1 MRIVVLTQNFPPEVG
16 AKSARLYKMTNR
28 LAERGHRVTVITAMP
43 NYPTGRTFDGYR
55 GKIRSEDEADGVRII
70 RTWILPSKSPKA
82 LPRFMSYTSFAM
94 SSLILGAWGL
104 GRQDIVLFDTPPLSL
119 VPTGLAIG
127 RITGARVIMNVSD
140 IWPDVAIRLGEPVS
154 RVPMWALR
162 RLERLGYEKS
172 DVVAATTD
180 TARQQ
185 IVRQF
190 PQVRTTVISNGADLR
205 MFSPSLRTQEVRDS
219 FGVGPEDF
227 LVGYFGLHGLF
238 QGLEVVV
245 EAAEK
250 LCDHRED
257 HFPHGRRRPL
267 QGDALIDLAER
278 KRLDNL
284 RFLGLLPWQRIPSIL
299 ASCDAGLVPLAA
311 EFPGTTPSKVY
322 ETLASGVPVVISKG
336 CESADLIE
344 HENAGR
350 TFRPGDSNELAD
362 ALIELDANGDELAQ
376 IRKNCRKLAERFD
389 YDRIALEIE
398 AILTAVARRRSDPR
412 IRPLTL
418 TRPRTSPDP
427 GPPYRCPTLPPG
439 PPARTR

>member
-1 MRIVVLTQNFPPEVG
+1 
-16 AKSARLYKMTNR
+16 
-28 LAERGHRVTVITAMP
+28 
-43 NYPTGRTFDGYR
+43 
-55 GKIRSEDEADGVRII
+55 
-70 RTWILPSKSPKA
+70 
-82 LPRFMSYTSFAM
+82 
-94 SSLILGAWGL
+94 
-104 GRQDIVLFDTPPLSL
+104 
-119 VPTGLAIG
+119 
-127 RITGARVIMNVSD
+127 MNVSD
-140 IWPDVAIRLGEPVS
+140 IWPDVAVRLGDPIG
-154 RVPMWALR
+154 RVPMWVLR

-205 MFSPSLRTQEVRDS
+205 MFSPSLRGQDVRES
-219 FGVGPEDF
+219 FGVEPGDF

-250 LCDHRED
+250 LRDS
-257 HFPHGRRRPL
+257 PHITFL
-267 QGDALIDLAER
+267 MVGDGPCRDDLIALAQR

-322 ETLASGVPVVISKG
+322 ETLASGVPVVVSRG
-336 CESADLIE
+336 CEGAEIIE
-344 HENAGR
+344 RECAGR

-362 ALIELDANGDELAQ
+362 ALIDLQADSDELAR
-376 IRKNCRKLAERFD
+376 IRKNCRKLAEKFD
-389 YDRIALEIE
+389 YDRIAVEIE
-398 AILTAVARRRSDPR
+398 AILTAVANGAPIPEFDR
-412 IRPLTL
+412 
-418 TRPRTSPDP
+418 
-427 GPPYRCPTLPPG
+427 
-439 PPARTR
+439 

>member
-16 AKSARLYKMTNR
+16 AKSARLYKMTSR

-119 VPTGLAIG
+119 VPTGLALG
-127 RITGARVIMNVSD
+127 RITRARVIMNVSD
-140 IWPDVAIRLGEPVS
+140 IWPDIATRLGEPVG
-154 RVPMWALR
+154 RLPLWVLR
-162 RLERLGYEKS
+162 RLARLGYEKS

-205 MFSPSLRTQEVRDS
+205 MFSPSLRSQEVRDS
-219 FGVGPEDF
+219 FDVGPEDF

-250 LCDHRED
+250 LRD
-257 HFPHGRRRPL
+257 RPRITFL
-267 QGDALIDLAER
+267 MAGDGPCRDDLIELAHR
-278 KRLDNL
+278 KRLDNI

-362 ALIELDANGDELAQ
+362 ALVELDSNSDELAQ

-389 YDRIALEIE
+389 YDRIALQIE
-398 AILTAVARRRSDPR
+398 AILTAVASGDPIPEFDR
-412 IRPLTL
+412 
-418 TRPRTSPDP
+418 
-427 GPPYRCPTLPPG
+427 
-439 PPARTR
+439 

>member
-16 AKSARLYKMTNR
+16 AKSARLYKMTSR

-55 GKIRSEDEADGVRII
+55 GKIRSEDVADGVRII

-82 LPRFMSYTSFAM
+82 LPRFISYASFAM
-94 SSLILGAWGL
+94 SSLLLGAWGL

-127 RITGARVIMNVSD
+127 RITRARVIMNVSD
-140 IWPDVAIRLGEPVS
+140 IWPDIATRLGEPVG
-154 RVPMWALR
+154 RLPLWVLK

-172 DVVAATTD
+172 DVVAATTN

-185 IVRQF
+185 IVSQF
-190 PQVRTTVISNGADLR
+190 PQVRTTVIGNGADLR
-205 MFSPSLRTQEVRDS
+205 MFSPSLRSQDVRDS

-238 QGLEVVV
+238 QGLEVVI
-245 EAAEK
+245 EAAER
-250 LCDHRED
+250 LSDHASIT
-257 HFPHGRRRPL
+257 FL
-267 QGDALIDLAER
+267 MVGDGPCKDDLVKMAER

-311 EFPGTTPSKVY
+311 EFPGTMPSKVY

-336 CESADLIE
+336 CESADLVE

-350 TFRPGDSNELAD
+350 TFPPGDSNELAD
-362 ALIELDANGDELAQ
+362 SLVELDSNGDELAQ

-398 AILTAVARRRSDPR
+398 AILTAVANGDPIPEFDR
-412 IRPLTL
+412 
-418 TRPRTSPDP
+418 
-427 GPPYRCPTLPPG
+427 
-439 PPARTR
+439 

>member
-16 AKSARLYKMTNR
+16 AKSARLYKMTSR

-119 VPTGLAIG
+119 VPTGLALG
-127 RITGARVIMNVSD
+127 RITRARVIMNVSD
-140 IWPDVAIRLGEPVS
+140 IWPDIATRLGEPVG
-154 RVPMWALR
+154 RLPLWVLR
-162 RLERLGYEKS
+162 RLARLGYEKS
-172 DVVAATTD
+172 DVVAATTN

-185 IVRQF
+185 IVSQF
-190 PQVRTTVISNGADLR
+190 PQVRTTIIGNGADLR
-205 MFSPSLRTQEVRDS
+205 MFSPSLRSQEVRDS
-219 FGVGPEDF
+219 FGVRPEDF

-238 QGLEVVV
+238 QGLEVVI

-250 LCDHRED
+250 LRH
-257 HFPHGRRRPL
+257 HPGITFL
-267 QGDALIDLAER
+267 MVGDGPRKDDLIALAR
-278 KRLDNL
+278 QKRLDNL

-311 EFPGTTPSKVY
+311 EFPGTMPSKVY

-362 ALIELDANGDELAQ
+362 ALVELDSNRDELAQ

-389 YDRIALEIE
+389 YDRIALQIE
-398 AILTAVARRRSDPR
+398 AILTAVADGDPIPEFDR
-412 IRPLTL
+412 
-418 TRPRTSPDP
+418 
-427 GPPYRCPTLPPG
+427 
-439 PPARTR
+439 

>member
-16 AKSARLYKMTNR
+16 AKSARLYKMTSR

-55 GKIRSEDEADGVRII
+55 GKIRSEDVADGVRII

-127 RITGARVIMNVSD
+127 RVTGARVIMNVSD
-140 IWPDVAIRLGEPVS
+140 IWPDVAIRLGDPIG
-154 RVPMWALR
+154 RVPMWVLR

-172 DVVAATTD
+172 VVVAATTN
-180 TARQQ
+180 TAREQ
-185 IVRQF
+185 IARQF

-219 FGVGPEDF
+219 FGVRPEDF

-238 QGLEVVV
+238 QGLEVVI
-245 EAAEK
+245 EAAER
-250 LCDHRED
+250 LSDHASIT
-257 HFPHGRRRPL
+257 FL
-267 QGDALIDLAER
+267 MVGDGPCKDDLVKMAER

-311 EFPGTTPSKVY
+311 EFPGTMPSKVY

-336 CESADLIE
+336 CESADLVE

-362 ALIELDANGDELAQ
+362 ALIELDANSDELAQ

-389 YDRIALEIE
+389 YDRIAVEIE
-398 AILTAVARRRSDPR
+398 AILTAVANGDPIPEFDR
-412 IRPLTL
+412 
-418 TRPRTSPDP
+418 
-427 GPPYRCPTLPPG
+427 
-439 PPARTR
+439 

>member
-16 AKSARLYKMTNR
+16 AKSARLYKMTSR

-127 RITGARVIMNVSD
+127 RVTGARVIMNVSD
-140 IWPDVAIRLGEPVS
+140 IWPDVAIRLGDLIG
-154 RVPMWALR
+154 RVPMWVLR

-205 MFSPSLRTQEVRDS
+205 MFSPSLRSTGSPRLIRRRT
-219 FGVGPEDF
+219 G
-227 LVGYFGLHGLF
+227 GLLGRLLRTARAVP
-238 QGLEVVV
+238 GT
-245 EAAEK
+245 
-250 LCDHRED
+250 RSRNR
-257 HFPHGRRRPL
+257 GRRE
-267 QGDALIDLAER
+267 AER
-278 KRLDNL
+278 PTGASLSLWWETDPVRMILS
-284 RFLGLLPWQRIPSIL
+284 RWQSES
-299 ASCDAGLVPLAA
+299 ASTTSASSACCPGNAYRRSWPPATPDSCPLAA
-311 EFPGTTPSKVY
+311 EFPGTMPSKVY

-350 TFRPGDSNELAD
+350 TFRNPATPTSSPTPWSNWTP
-362 ALIELDANGDELAQ
+362 
-376 IRKNCRKLAERFD
+376 
-389 YDRIALEIE
+389 
-398 AILTAVARRRSDPR
+398 TA
-412 IRPLTL
+412 
-418 TRPRTSPDP
+418 TS
-427 GPPYRCPTLPPG
+427 
-439 PPARTR
+439 

>member
-1 MRIVVLTQNFPPEVG
+1 MKIVVLTQNFPPEVG
-16 AKSARLYKMTNR
+16 AKSARLYKMTSR
-28 LAERGHRVTVITAMP
+28 LAESGHQVTVITAMP

-55 GKIRSEDEADGVRII
+55 GKFRSADQANGVRII
-70 RTWILPSKSPKA
+70 RTWILPSKSSKS
-82 LPRFMSYTSFAM
+82 LPRFVSYASFAM
-94 SSLILGAWGL
+94 SSLLLGAWGL
-104 GRQDIVLFDTPPLSL
+104 GRQDIVLFDTPPLPL
-119 VPTGLAIG
+119 VPTGLTLG

-140 IWPDVAIRLGEPVS
+140 IWPDVAVRLGDPVG
-154 RVPMWALR
+154 RVPMWVLK

-172 DVVAATTD
+172 DLVAATTN

-205 MFSPSLRTQEVRDS
+205 MFSPSLRGQEVRES

-250 LCDHRED
+250 LRD
-257 HFPHGRRRPL
+257 RPGITFL
-267 QGDALIDLAER
+267 MVGDGPCRDDLIALAQR

-322 ETLASGVPVVISKG
+322 ETLASGVPVVISRG
-336 CESADLIE
+336 CEGADIIE
-344 HENAGR
+344 RENAGR
-350 TFRPGDSNELAD
+350 TFRPRDSNELAD
-362 ALIELDANGDELAQ
+362 ALIDLQSDSDELA
-376 IRKNCRKLAERFD
+376 RVRENCRKLAEKFD
-389 YDRIALEIE
+389 YDRIAVETE
-398 AILTAVARRRSDPR
+398 AILTALADGAPIPEFDR
-412 IRPLTL
+412 
-418 TRPRTSPDP
+418 
-427 GPPYRCPTLPPG
+427 
-439 PPARTR
+439 

>member
-1 MRIVVLTQNFPPEVG
+1 M
-16 AKSARLYKMTNR
+16 
-28 LAERGHRVTVITAMP
+28 RGHRVTVITAMP

-119 VPTGLAIG
+119 VPTGLALG
-127 RITGARVIMNVSD
+127 RITRARVIMNVSD
-140 IWPDVAIRLGEPVS
+140 IWPDIATRLGEPVG
-154 RVPMWALR
+154 RLPLWVLR
-162 RLERLGYEKS
+162 RLARLGYEKS

-205 MFSPSLRTQEVRDS
+205 MFSPSLRSQEVRDS

-238 QGLEVVV
+238 QGLEVVI
-245 EAAEK
+245 EAAER
-250 LCDHRED
+250 LSDHASIT
-257 HFPHGRRRPL
+257 FL
-267 QGDALIDLAER
+267 MVGDGPRKDDLIALAR
-278 KRLDNL
+278 QKRLDNL

-311 EFPGTTPSKVY
+311 DFPGTTPSKVY
-322 ETLASGVPVVISKG
+322 ETLAAGVPVVISKG

-344 HENAGR
+344 RENAGR
-350 TFRPGDSNELAD
+350 TFRPGDSDELAD
-362 ALIELDANGDELAQ
+362 ALIHLAADSDELAR
-376 IRKNCRKLAERFD
+376 IRHNCRILAETFD
-389 YDRIALEIE
+389 YDRIAVEIE
-398 AILTAVARRRSDPR
+398 AILTAVADDAPIPEFDR
-412 IRPLTL
+412 
-418 TRPRTSPDP
+418 
-427 GPPYRCPTLPPG
+427 
-439 PPARTR
+439 

>member
-16 AKSARLYKMTNR
+16 AKSARLYKMTGR
-28 LAERGHRVTVITAMP
+28 LAENGHRVTVITAMP
-43 NYPTGRTFDGYR
+43 NYPTGRIFDGYR

-70 RTWILPSKSPKA
+70 RTWILPSKSSKA
-82 LPRFMSYTSFAM
+82 LPRFMSYGSFSL

-127 RITGARVIMNVSD
+127 RVTGARVIMNVSD
-140 IWPDVAIRLGEPVS
+140 IWPDVAIRLGDPIG
-154 RVPMWALR
+154 RVPMWVLR

-205 MFSPSLRTQEVRDS
+205 MFSPSLRSQEVRDS

-250 LCDHRED
+250 LRD
-257 HFPHGRRRPL
+257 RRRITFLMVGDGPCR
-267 QGDALIDLAER
+267 DALIELAER

-284 RFLGLLPWQRIPSIL
+284 RFLGILPWQRIPSIL

-311 EFPGTTPSKVY
+311 EFPGTMPSKVY

-336 CESADLIE
+336 CESADLVE

-362 ALIELDANGDELAQ
+362 ALIELDANGDELAR

-389 YDRIALEIE
+389 YDRIAVEIE
-398 AILTAVARRRSDPR
+398 AILTAVADDAPIPEFDR
-412 IRPLTL
+412 
-418 TRPRTSPDP
+418 
-427 GPPYRCPTLPPG
+427 
-439 PPARTR
+439 